1 MCKLIVFFDGT
12 WQTDSQYPDSDFSGG
27 STAYVVP
34 DGSELANKIMSI
46 SGAVRLITDDRGQLI
61 DAEPVVDR
69 TAEIY
74 TRLAAIDAEAIRPL
88 RAIAAGTATTIDRG
102 KIAALET
109 EAAELRHELAEMPL
123 EEK

>member
-1 MCKLIVFFDGT
+1 MIVFADGT
-12 WQTDSQYPDSDFSGG
+12 WQTDSQHPYYNFSDG
-27 STAYVVP
+27 SAAYVIP

-46 SGAVRLITDDRGQLI
+46 NGKVQLITDDTGQLI

-74 TRLAAIDAEAIRPL
+74 ARLAAIDAEAIRPL

-109 EAAELRHELAEMPL
+109 EAAELRCELAEMPA
-123 EEK
+123 EKE

>member
-1 MCKLIVFFDGT
+1 MIVFFDGT
-12 WQTDSQYPDSDFSGG
+12 WQTDSQYPYYNFSDG
-27 STAYVVP
+27 SAAYVVP
-34 DGSELANKIMSI
+34 DGSELANKILSI

-74 TRLAAIDAEAIRPL
+74 ARLAAIDAEAIRPL

-102 KIAALET
+102 KIVALET
-109 EAAELRHELAEMPL
+109 EAAELRRELAEMPAGK
-123 EEK
+123 E

>member
-1 MCKLIVFFDGT
+1 MIVFFDGT

-109 EAAELRHELAEMPL
+109 EAAELRQELAEMSL

>member
-1 MCKLIVFFDGT
+1 MIVFADGT
-12 WQTDSQYPDSDFSGG
+12 WQTDSQYPYYNFSDG
-27 STAYVVP
+27 SAAYVVP

-74 TRLAAIDAEAIRPL
+74 ARLAAIDAEAIRPL

-102 KIAALET
+102 KIVALET
-109 EAAELRHELAEMPL
+109 EAAELRRELAEMPAGK
-123 EEK
+123 E

>member
-1 MCKLIVFFDGT
+1 MIVFFDGT